1 MTEERDVFLTAERA
15 DSTADARLK
24 LPNISLKNM
33 RYGLNRNARL
43 PLYLLVVI
51 CASVALFHPAR
62 VFASDERTAE
72 RATQRVDVVRLQ
84 QIVDDL
90 KSRLEI
96 SQPVKVSIVDR
107 NPLMV
112 SVEPASGG
120 GFALSFES
128 SFAERLTNEE
138 LTAAIAHELG
148 HVWIY
153 THFPYLQTEQLANEI
168 AMRVVS
174 RESLVPVYA
183 QMFERAHIARDINE
197 YLGDPHPAD
206 H

>member
-1 MTEERDVFLTAERA
+1 M
-15 DSTADARLK
+15 STQ
-24 LPNISLKNM
+24 
-33 RYGLNRNARL
+33 LNRNRRL
-43 PLYLLVVI
+43 LLCFLVGVSCSVV
-51 CASVALFHPAR
+51 FGQPAR
-62 VFASDERTAE
+62 ALAAE
-72 RATQRVDVVRLQ
+72 GATHRVNIARVQ

-90 KSRLEI
+90 KGRLAI
-96 SQPVKVSIVDR
+96 PQAVTVSIVDQ

-112 SVEPASGG
+112 SVAPAPDG

-128 SFAERLTNEE
+128 SFAERLTEDE
-138 LTAAIAHELG
+138 LTAAVAHELG

-174 RESLVPVYA
+174 RESLVPVYT
-183 QMFERAHIARDINE
+183 QMFERARVARDVNE

>member
-1 MTEERDVFLTAERA
+1 MRSQLDRNT
-15 DSTADARLK
+15 RL
-24 LPNISLKNM
+24 LLC
-33 RYGLNRNARL
+33 
-43 PLYLLVVI
+43 LLVGV
-51 CASVALFHPAR
+51 CCSVGFRPAR
-62 VFASDERTAE
+62 AFASDEKT
-72 RATQRVDVVRLQ
+72 TPVDVVRVQ

-90 KSRLEI
+90 KGRLEI
-96 SQPVKVSIVDR
+96 PQTVTVSLVDR

-112 SVEPASGG
+112 SVGPAPGG
-120 GFALSFES
+120 GFALSFEAD
-128 SFAERLTNEE
+128 FAGRLSPEE

-174 RESLVPVYA
+174 RESLVPVYVH
-183 QMFERAHIARDINE
+183 MFERARMSGDHLNE
-197 YLGDPHPAD
+197 YLGDGRSATD

>member
-1 MTEERDVFLTAERA
+1 
-15 DSTADARLK
+15 
-24 LPNISLKNM
+24 M
-33 RYGLNRNARL
+33 RSQLDRNARVL
-43 PLYLLVVI
+43 LYLLAGLA
-51 CASVALFHPAR
+51 CSVGFTPTRTLAAEERRLPAVDVAR
-62 VFASDERTAE
+62 V
-72 RATQRVDVVRLQ
+72 Q

-90 KSRLEI
+90 RGRLAI
-96 SQPVKVSIVDR
+96 PQAVHVSIVDR

-112 SVEPASGG
+112 SVSPAAD
-120 GFALSFES
+120 GFALSFEAG
-128 SFAERLTNEE
+128 FAERLTEDE
-138 LTAAIAHELG
+138 LTAAVAHELG

-183 QMFERAHIARDINE
+183 QMFERARVARDVNE